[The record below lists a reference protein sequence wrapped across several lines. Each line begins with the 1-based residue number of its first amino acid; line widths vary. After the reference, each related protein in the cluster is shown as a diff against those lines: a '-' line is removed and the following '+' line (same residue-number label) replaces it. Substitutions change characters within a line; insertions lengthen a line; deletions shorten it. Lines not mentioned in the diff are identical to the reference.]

1 MKSIVGTDK
10 SAKFILFR
18 CDEDSLLPKLSTV
31 KKTLGCKTA
40 SFYKTSGHYKDEIY
54 SMSSALN
61 VISSGLNRA
70 SELRSYYSNRSSL
83 YMTSVLRLD
92 SEAKRNVF
100 FDLRHSDFIVDHLL
114 LTHESLNELQT
125 LCISSYDLIN
135 RINSINH
142 FIEKV
147 DEFNSVVNKKTE
159 IDPNAKKAA
168 KLLTSECFENFGQGA
183 FKHAER
189 NFSNWYEKAKWNAD
203 N

>member
-70 SELRSYYSNRSSL
+70 S
-83 YMTSVLRLD
+83 
-92 SEAKRNVF
+92 
-100 FDLRHSDFIVDHLL
+100 
-114 LTHESLNELQT
+114 
-125 LCISSYDLIN
+125 
-135 RINSINH
+135 
-142 FIEKV
+142 
-147 DEFNSVVNKKTE
+147 
-159 IDPNAKKAA
+159 
-168 KLLTSECFENFGQGA
+168 
-183 FKHAER
+183 
-189 NFSNWYEKAKWNAD
+189 
-203 N
+203 